1 MTGPCGVARI
11 VVIECGMSVSMR
23 RTAPVSGL
31 GEFLSTRR
39 AALDPADAGVSHEGY
54 RRVAGLRREEV
65 AVLAGVSV
73 DYYTRLEQGR
83 ERRPSAQVLEVL
95 SRALRLEPDARDHL
109 YRLAGTTPPL
119 DGLTTA
125 RDVSPELRQL
135 LGQLHESP
143 ALVLNAALDILARNE
158 LAEALHSGFALN
170 DNSARMC
177 FLDPL
182 GRTFYADWDVTAEGA
197 VAALRLAAGQAP
209 HDRRLTALV
218 EELSG
223 ASRAF
228 CEMWRSQTV
237 RAKTNERKHLC
248 HPVVGDLALDYQ
260 SFDVRGVPGQQLVVF
275 SARPASPTAAKLRHL
290 ASRATA
296 ASARPRTPTRAEDEA
311 PGAEAPGAPAS

>member
-1 MTGPCGVARI
+1 MR
-11 VVIECGMSVSMR
+11 VSTR
-23 RTAPVSGL
+23 RTASVSGL
-31 GEFLSTRR
+31 GAFLSTRR

-54 RRVAGLRREEV
+54 RRVSGLRREEV

-83 ERRPSAQVLEVL
+83 EQHPSAQVLEAL

-119 DGLTTA
+119 AGLTTS

-143 ALVLNAALDILARNE
+143 ALVLSSTLDILARNE
-158 LAEALHSGFALN
+158 LADALHSGFALN

-182 GRTFYADWDVTAEGA
+182 GRTFYADWTLTAEGA
-197 VAALRLAAGQAP
+197 VAALRLAAGQTP
-209 HDRRLTALV
+209 HDQRLTTLV

-223 ASRAF
+223 ASQEFRA
-228 CEMWRSQTV
+228 MWSSQIV
-237 RAKTNERKHLC
+237 RAKTNELKHLR
-248 HPVVGDLALDYQ
+248 HPAVGDLALDYQ
-260 SFDVRGVPGQQLVVF
+260 SFDVRGAPGQQLVVF
-275 SARPASPTAAKLRHL
+275 SAEPASPTANRLRQL

-296 ASARPRTPTRAEDEA
+296 ASTRPIKLAGAEDEVFA
-311 PGAEAPGAPAS
+311 AEVPRTVAS